1 MIPEDA
7 TSVLSSHGHGRL
19 IAREWHADCQ
29 MYVIGWTTGQV
40 GSVRRSSREDEDM
53 THAYL

>member
-19 IAREWHADCQ
+19 IAREWHADCRV
-29 MYVIGWTTGQV
+29 YVEGRTTGQV
-40 GSVRRSSREDEDM
+40 GSAIRP
-53 THAYL
+53 